1 MNDKYSTNPDTFR
14 RWMKIGSLLEGKNL
28 SILDVGGD
36 PNNNAIK
43 LFIPHRITAVNPQYN
58 NISGTSLPFDD
69 ESFDITI
76 SIDTLEHIPNIERE
90 KFIKELIRTSK
101 LKAIL
106 ACPFDDPLVSE
117 MEKAIYAVTKHPF
130 LEEHIRNG
138 LPNLRQTLSLIETM
152 GLSYKIYNNDPLIAW
167 ASWILLHQ
175 TNMGRF
181 NLRTVNYL
189 LNQAYDIQEGHEI
202 SYRKV
207 IEIFKET
214 NKKLVGT
221 SSTAK
226 NPSLTTNNGQQE
238 VISVTT
244 ANTTLRKEK
253 ASHSIDINKKE
264 MASIVIP
271 TITRKYLDTC
281 IESIE
286 NNTSSSNYEII
297 IVNDGS
303 SEPEFMEYLAK
314 TKHRVLNLPNNVGFA
329 KANNEGF
336 KVAKGNY
343 IITLNADTIVR
354 KDWLSTMINTLQS
367 DENIAIVGPT
377 VLYTGTSIIQEAGCF
392 LDNNSNR
399 NFIHFLN
406 GKQIQDYPQTN
417 TTYRV
422 DAVGGVCML
431 FRRRILFEVGLFDEN
446 YVNGWEDMDICLSI
460 RYKGYKIYHA
470 PSVIEHYGSFV
481 RKESPKLLEWT
492 RKNGEYFFS
501 KLRKQAIDF
510 FSMANEFAQKC
521 QYNEAIKHYL
531 MAIEADKF
539 IVSAY
544 YNLAIIYHSI
554 NQKDAAIKYFEKVAE
569 LEPRNAS
576 VYNYLGVL
584 FFSKGL
590 FEEAEYHFNKAIA
603 LDNKEAVQNFE
614 IMRFKRLY
622 APKEG

>member
-1 MNDKYSTNPDTFR
+1 MNDKYNINPDTFR
-14 RWMKIGSLLEGKNL
+14 RWMKIGSLIEGENL

-36 PNNNAIK
+36 PNNTAIK

-58 NISGTSLPFDD
+58 NISGTSLPFHDG
-69 ESFDITI
+69 SFDVTI
-76 SIDTLEHIPNIERE
+76 SIDTLEHVSDTERE
-90 KFIKELIRTSK
+90 NFVKELIRTSK
-101 LKAIL
+101 LKVIL

-117 MEKAIYAVTKHPF
+117 TEKAIYAITKHPF

-138 LPNLRQTLSLIETM
+138 LPNLRQTLNIIESM
-152 GLSYKIYNNDPLIAW
+152 GLSYKVYNNDPLIAW

-202 SYRKV
+202 SYRKI
-207 IEIFKET
+207 IEIFKDKPDKSAST
-214 NKKLVGT
+214 SGT
-221 SSTAK
+221 GKNSSLAA
-226 NPSLTTNNGQQE
+226 SNGQQE

-244 ANTTLRKEK
+244 TNTPLSIEK
-253 ASHSIDINKKE
+253 ASHSIDTNKKG

-271 TITRKYLDTC
+271 TITRKYLDAC

-286 NNTSSSNYEII
+286 RNTSSSNYEII

-303 SEPEFMEYLAK
+303 SEPEFLEYLTK

-343 IITLNADTIVR
+343 IITLNADTIVH
-354 KDWLSTMINTLQS
+354 KDWLSTMINTLES
-367 DENIAIVGPT
+367 DEKIAVVGPT

-392 LDNNSNR
+392 LDNNSDR

-417 TTYRV
+417 TAYPV

-431 FRRRILFEVGLFDEN
+431 FRRQILFEVGLFDGN
-446 YVNGWEDMDICLSI
+446 YVNGWEDMDVCLSV
-460 RYKGYKIYHA
+460 RFKGYKIYHA

-481 RKESPKLLEWT
+481 RKESSRLLEWT
-492 RKNGEYFFS
+492 KKNSEYFFT
-501 KLRKQAIDF
+501 KLRKQSIDF
-510 FSMANEFAQKC
+510 FNMANEFAQKC
-521 QYNEAIKHYL
+521 LYNEAIKYYL
-531 MAIEADKF
+531 MAIEADKYL
-539 IVSAY
+539 VSAY
-544 YNLAIIYHSI
+544 HNLALVYHNI
-554 NQKDAAIKYFEKVAE
+554 NQKDAAIKYFEKVVE
-569 LEPRNAS
+569 FEPRNAS
-576 VYNYLGVL
+576 VYNNLGVL

-590 FEEAEYHFNKAIA
+590 FQDAESHFNTAIA
-603 LDNKEAVQNFE
+603 LNNREAVQNLE
-614 IMRFKRLY
+614 MMGLKKQY
-622 APKEG
+622 ASKEG

>member
-1 MNDKYSTNPDTFR
+1 MNDTYNINPDTFR
-14 RWMKIGSLLEGKNL
+14 RWMKIGSLIKGENL

-58 NISGTSLPFDD
+58 NISGTSLPFEN

-76 SIDTLEHIPNIERE
+76 SIDTLEHVPSIERE
-90 KFIKELIRTSK
+90 NFVKELIRTSK

-117 MEKAIYAVTKHPF
+117 MEKAIYAITKHPF

-138 LPNLRQTLSLIETM
+138 LPNLQQTLNLIETM

-207 IEIFKET
+207 IEIFKE
-214 NKKLVGT
+214 KPEKLVGT
-221 SSTAK
+221 SSL
-226 NPSLTTNNGQQE
+226 S
-238 VISVTT
+238 
-244 ANTTLRKEK
+244 KEK
-253 ASHSIDINKKE
+253 TSHSIDINKITNLTPFFEKE

-286 NNTSSSNYEII
+286 KNTSYSKYEII

-303 SEPEFMEYLAK
+303 SEPEFMKYLAK

-367 DENIAIVGPT
+367 DENVAVVGPT
-377 VLYTGTSIIQEAGCF
+377 VLYIGTSIIQEAGCF

-431 FRRRILFEVGLFDEN
+431 FRKQILFEVGLFDEN

-510 FSMANEFAQKC
+510 FNMANEFAQKC
-521 QYNEAIKHYL
+521 QYNEAIKYYL

-603 LDNKEAVQNFE
+603 LDNKEAVQNLE
-614 IMRFKRLY
+614 MMSFKKLY
-622 APKEG
+622 APKER